1 MRLTRTD
8 ILDAAREAVAGR
20 KEIYGGPEDSF
31 RRIAALWNAYLA
43 PGDRQLTGFD
53 VAMMLALLKIARA
66 RTAPGH
72 TDNLVDLA
80 GYAACAAE
88 AVCRPEQQ
96 RPGRPAKPD
105 TA

>member
-1 MRLTRTD
+1 MTRTD

-20 KEIYGGPEDSF
+20 QGIYGGPEDSY
-31 RRIAALWNAYLA
+31 RRVAALWNAYLA
-43 PGDRQLTGFD
+43 PDDHQLTAFD
-53 VAMMLALLKIARA
+53 VAMMLALLKIART

-88 AVCRPEQQ
+88 TVGRNGAEPEIILTE
-96 RPGRPAKPD
+96 D
-105 TA
+105 

>member
-20 KEIYGGPEDSF
+20 METYGSPEDSF
-31 RRIAALWNAYLA
+31 RRIAAMWNAYLA

-72 TDNLVDLA
+72 TDNLVDIA

-88 AVCRPEQQ
+88 TV
-96 RPGRPAKPD
+96 GRNGAEPP
-105 TA
+105 T